1 MAAKAAVRAAVAVV
15 TTRKKAAVI
24 AINTN
29 KDKNKV

>member
-1 MAAKAAVRAAVAVV
+1 VAVV
-15 TTRKKAAVI
+15 TTRMKAAVI